1 MNPKNIRDNPSFEKL
16 TKDAHDLRQFQKG
29 WKYLKPFAKLIGINT
44 SAIDESLN
52 KMDEVVAEIDEFAN
66 LLDQFNDLFSD
77 RGWICFDLLNIDVI
91 KTAVTLAGSDGIE
104 QAESFLID
112 HFSPEWVKS
121 KLLYLEHLKG
131 FDSRYPLIEKAY
143 EDYEAGRYYSSV
155 LVVLTQIDGIVNEF
169 NICDNKKLGF
179 FARDSRVIAW
189 DSIAAHEKGLA
200 KLQKVF
206 GLYRGITR
214 IDPLTIPYRNG
225 IIHGMDLGYDN
236 EVVAAKCWAALFA
249 LRDWVIKVIKN
260 ELIPPIEKPEEEKSL
275 IEAIEDYI
283 NFQAQFEKH
292 KQWKPR
298 EIIIGKT
305 VPENGEISE
314 YKEDSPERT
323 LVKFLNFWESGNYG
337 DMSKCFPP
345 DFLMHAGEVRKRFSG
360 YHLNGFELI
369 NISDVIPTV
378 SVISARLLLQNEK
391 DLITSLWKFRLV
403 RYTEDGK
410 MANIRLD
417 NTSWYIVKWENRK

>member
-1 MNPKNIRDNPSFEKL
+1 MNPKNIRDNPSFKKFAEEADKISL
-16 TKDAHDLRQFQKG
+16 FQKG
-29 WKYLKPFAKLIGINT
+29 WKYFRPFAKLIGINA

-52 KMDEVVAEIDEFAN
+52 KMDDVIAETDEFVN
-66 LLDQFNDLFSD
+66 FLDQFNDLFSD

-104 QAESFLID
+104 QAESFLVD

-131 FDSRYPLIEKAY
+131 FDLRYPLIEKAY
-143 EDYEAGRYYSSV
+143 KDYESGRYYSSV
-155 LVVLTQIDGIVNEF
+155 LVVLTQMDGIVNEF
-169 NICDNKKLGF
+169 NISDHQRQGF
-179 FARDSRVIAW
+179 FSKDSKVIAW

-200 KLQKVF
+200 KLQEVF

-214 IDPLTIPYRNG
+214 IDPLNIPYRNG

-260 ELIPPIEKPEEEKSL
+260 EIIPPIEKPDEEISL
-275 IEAIEDYI
+275 IEAIEDYV
-283 NFQAQFEKH
+283 NFQTQFEKN

-298 EIIIGKT
+298 EIIIGTT
-305 VPENGEISE
+305 VPEKGEISE

-323 LVKFLNFWESGNYG
+323 LVEFLNFWERGNYG
-337 DMSKCFPP
+337 YMSKCFSP
-345 DFLMHAGEVRKRFSG
+345 DFMMNPGKVRKRFG
-360 YHLNGFELI
+360 EYHLNGFELI

-378 SVISARLLLQNEK
+378 SVVSAKLLLQNEE

-403 RYTEDGK
+403 RYTKDGK
-410 MANIRLD
+410 LANIRLD
-417 NTSWYIVKWENRK
+417 NTSWYIVNWENRK